1 MNDCTIDFVCYLM
14 MSSNEIC
21 KDYANGGKHLF
32 WSWWIQVVHAKEDE
46 AFDNYLA
53 FVAAE
58 DRAQQYSVGAR
69 VE

>member
-1 MNDCTIDFVCYLM
+1 M
-14 MSSNEIC
+14 
-21 KDYANGGKHLF
+21 
-32 WSWWIQVVHAKEDE
+32 VHAKEDE

-58 DRAQQYSVGAR
+58 DRAQQYLVGAR